1 MDADDGEDGDEF
13 RPAGDSDD
21 DEATLEEEEAAAA
34 AEGGGGGADEMDA
47 LLAEAVRCFSV
58 DSQLG
63 LEHGV
68 LGWHSDVI
76 LRFFSSQDMPVEE
89 LMRRYYGGGGASPA
103 AAAPAAAPAAARP
116 ALPAPAAADSELPP
130 GFAPPAVAA
139 FVPPPVV
146 LARPVPPRLVLPPP
160 PPPLSPRSDAL
171 RGARC
176 AAAREREDAL
186 IFRARHLR
194 EEASRRAAER
204 AVPAAKPD
212 PARNKTHWDHLLEE
226 MAWLARDSERER
238 KWKRKQA
245 RKAATAVK
253 GSRLDIESR
262 AVAREAA
269 EVASLR
275 RIASTCA
282 REVRVFWGKAEKLV
296 RIKANMALEAQRK
309 SAMDKHLEFVM
320 AQTERYCNLVAT
332 KLTAAPPAGG
342 AAPQQPRRALQAA
355 PADDDEAFEPEEGD
369 EGMDDDDEATLD
381 EQMEV
386 EEAEGGGAA
395 AAAAEA
401 AALAA
406 EQDAPLE
413 DLLPPELLARYRA
426 GGAATPSDASDA
438 SDDEEEDDVAEEA
451 GDADA
456 ADADDADAPALRELA
471 RSPPPGAAADANG
484 GAADDDPS
492 SSFEGGSEED
502 DEATLEEEEAAAA
515 AEGGAEDAREAEMD
529 ALKAEADLPLDEL
542 LRRMG
547 YNPGAGDDDDDV
559 ADGEEDGDGAEAS
572 SGEEEEDD
580 EGGAGDE
587 SGGDEGEEAAG
598 RWAHAL
604 LASPPAKGG
613 GAGGGGG
620 DEEAEAGRRGLEEF
634 AASAG
639 VAQPTGHT
647 LATTAVS
654 TTVPF
659 LMKAQLREYQHV
671 GLDWLVALYEKQLN
685 GILADEMVRPSVGIP
700 VFLCLPFLTHAVL
713 ALIAGPGQDDSDH
726 QPAGAPGVRARHLGP
741 APDCG
746 SDLGHA
752 QLGD

>member
-1 MDADDGEDGDEF
+1 
-13 RPAGDSDD
+13 
-21 DEATLEEEEAAAA
+21 
-34 AEGGGGGADEMDA
+34 
-47 LLAEAVRCFSV
+47 
-58 DSQLG
+58 
-63 LEHGV
+63 
-68 LGWHSDVI
+68 
-76 LRFFSSQDMPVEE
+76 MPVEE

-103 AAAPAAAPAAARP
+103 AVPAAVPAAARP
-116 ALPAPAAADSELPP
+116 ALPAPVAADSELPP
-130 GFAPPAVAA
+130 GFAPAAVAA
-139 FVPPPVV
+139 FVPVAPVV
-146 LARPVPPRLVLPPP
+146 VARPVPPRLVLPPP

-194 EEASRRAAER
+194 DEASRRASER

-226 MAWLARDSERER
+226 MAWLARDSDRER

-332 KLTAAPPAGG
+332 KLTAAPVPPAGG
-342 AAPQQPRRALQAA
+342 AGPSQPRRALPMA
-355 PADDDEAFEPEEGD
+355 PADDDDAFEPGDD

-381 EQMEV
+381 EQMEA

-406 EQDAPLE
+406 ERDAPLE

-426 GGAATPSDASDA
+426 GGAATPSDASDE
-438 SDDEEEDDVAEEA
+438 DEEADEADDGDGADVDDAD
-451 GDADA
+451 GDAG
-456 ADADDADAPALRELA
+456 ADAPALRELA
-471 RSPPPGAAADANG
+471 RSPPPGAAAADANG

-547 YNPGAGDDDDDV
+547 YNPGGGDDDDDV
-559 ADGEEDGDGAEAS
+559 AEEGEEDGDDGAEAS
-572 SGEEEEDD
+572 SGEEEED
-580 EGGAGDE
+580 EEGGGAGDE

-613 GAGGGGG
+613 GAAGGDD

-685 GILADEMVRPSVGIP
+685 GILADEMVCARIHSLIHPQSSP
-700 VFLCLPFLTHAVL
+700 HSLTLCASASNLLLRAWARRSRRSACWRTWRAS
-713 ALIAGPGQDDSDH
+713 AAS
-726 QPAGAPGVRARHLGP
+726 GART
-741 APDCG
+741 
-746 SDLGHA
+746 
-752 QLGD
+752 